1 MILRKLTIHNLASIA
16 DAEIPF
22 DDGALAQS
30 DVFLISG
37 ETGAGKSTI
46 LDAICLALYGNVPR
60 LGKIAT
66 RGDRYL
72 EMSFNDPRQLLRVG
86 AGECFVK
93 LTFQGNDKHEYE
105 ALWEVHR
112 ARGKANGAFQN
123 LKRSLICDGNK
134 TKAIT
139 KSAIIDEAIK
149 EALGADYNQ
158 FVRTS
163 MLAQG
168 EFTRFLKAS
177 DNEKSEIL
185 EKLTGTS
192 IYTRVGAEIYRLS
205 EEKRQN
211 LQLISAQIE
220 GQHLLTEEELANIRK
235 TLEEIAGKIAT
246 QTDELTRLNAGIGWV
261 ERKIQLDQIASTSI
275 AALDE
280 AEQIM
285 NSDRIKELK
294 SRVEAWHAT
303 SQGREI
309 CEYIRANDIELNDI
323 ADAFASIKSKAAI
336 AFSALANAEKNAE
349 IVEAN
354 LSSLIDRQKE
364 GEWQQA
370 AFAKYEYILSHLDRL
385 DSSIQSLSSATTES
399 EEHRKTLENLEK
411 TYQLLVNDKSK
422 ADAACIKATEALN
435 EATKE
440 CAKYDLDAMADNQQR
455 VQSRITAI
463 TELITRIEGYN
474 RDKQRYTEA
483 MTTLSQDIAKIEDLK
498 KDLDNKQKQ
507 LEAAR
512 TLAEESSKLFQV
524 LDFSHENWA
533 KSARASLSEG
543 CTCPVCLQK
552 VDIMPPVEALLNEQ
566 WTKAK
571 EKQENDAKRLNDLTA
586 EVANLSAQVQTSAN
600 SISTRQTELTKAKG
614 ELLETSQIIIASA
627 ESIDVDKTRCYDL
640 ELLSLLLNQAKT
652 ENKQIAD
659 EYSASNKAAKAA
671 SERQTDLNN
680 ATESREKIVASIA
693 ATDTE
698 RERLKTLLQLA
709 SKSCE
714 EANKLRIAIISDL
727 ESDLGVWA
735 TDWKERPM
743 EFKNTFTDCKRTFD
757 NTAERITQLTNQ
769 KLQLAEIVSYC
780 RTTKQ
785 AIVIEYPDLTTLAPC
800 DTKKD
805 PREAMS
811 DLAALAKSHTDR
823 RVRAEILRKRL
834 ELEMDKYLTD
844 NPQYT
849 REDIQKLASVKDI
862 STEEKALREASDR
875 LISTK
880 AAVAENRKQLEEH
893 LNADNR
899 VDEVEL
905 PTLKERQ
912 TTLNNE
918 KSALLEQKG
927 AFERQLIDDK
937 NARTHHAEL
946 ITQLESAKQE
956 WHKWAR
962 LNDLFGSATGEKFNR
977 IAQSFVLRNLLEN
990 ADKYLSRM
998 TDRYRLKGVEGQY
1011 LILVEDAFNG
1021 YTSRP
1026 VITSSGGESFMVSL
1040 ALALALADAGT
1051 SFSSNIL
1058 FIDEGFGTLSGEPLQ
1073 RAVAMLRSLH
1083 RSSGKRVAII
1093 SHVAQLKTEIPTQ
1106 ILVNRSPSSVA
1117 SEISIVQNI

>member
-22 DDGALAQS
+22 DEGALAQS
-30 DVFLISG
+30 DVFLICG

-60 LGKIAT
+60 LGKVAT
-66 RGDRYL
+66 RGDRYQ

-93 LTFQGNDKHEYE
+93 LTFQGNDKHEYV

-112 ARGKANGAFQN
+112 AHGKANGAFQN
-123 LKRSLICDGNK
+123 VKRTLICDNNK
-134 TKAIT
+134 AKAIT
-139 KSAIIDEAIK
+139 KAAIIDDTIK
-149 EALGADYNQ
+149 EALGADYSQ

-168 EFTRFLKAS
+168 EFTRFLKAN

-192 IYTRVGAEIYRLS
+192 IYTRVGAEIYRLTD
-205 EEKRQN
+205 EKHHN
-211 LQLISAQIE
+211 LQLISAKID
-220 GQHLLTEEELANIRK
+220 GQQLLTEEELANIHK
-235 TLEEIAGKIAT
+235 TLDEITDKIAT
-246 QTDELTRLNAGIGWV
+246 QTDELTRLNAEIAWLD
-261 ERKIQLDQIASTSI
+261 RKIQLERNASASGS
-275 AALDE
+275 ALAE
-280 AEQIM
+280 AEEIM
-285 NSDRIKELK
+285 NSDRFKELK

-303 SQGREI
+303 SKGREL

-323 ADAFASIKSKAAI
+323 ADAFASIQSKAAI
-336 AFSALANAEKNAE
+336 AFGALANAENAAAK
-349 IVEAN
+349 IN
-354 LSSLIDRQKE
+354 TQLSSLIDEQKE
-364 GEWQQA
+364 GEWRQA
-370 AFAKYEYILSHLDRL
+370 AFSKYEYILSLLDRL
-385 DSSIQSLSSATTES
+385 DTTIKSLESVAAES
-399 EEHRKTLENLEK
+399 EKRRKTLENLEK
-411 TYQLLVNDKSK
+411 TYQQLVDNKSK
-422 ADAACIKATEALN
+422 ADETCLKATEALN
-435 EATKE
+435 AAAKE
-440 CAKYDLDAMADNQQR
+440 CAKYDLDAMAANQQR

-463 TELITRIEGYN
+463 TELTTRIEGYN

-483 MTTLSQDIAKIEDLK
+483 RTGLTQDLAKNEELRKELED
-498 KDLDNKQKQ
+498 KQKQ
-507 LEAAR
+507 LDAAR
-512 TLAEESSKLFQV
+512 TQADESSKLFKV

-533 KSARASLSEG
+533 RSARASLSKG
-543 CTCPVCLQK
+543 CTCPVCMQQ

-566 WTKAK
+566 WSKAK
-571 EKQENDAKRLNDLTA
+571 EQQDNDAKRLTDLTA
-586 EVANLSAQVQTSAN
+586 EVANLSAQIQTAAN
-600 SISTRQTELTKAKG
+600 SISTRQAELTKSKD
-614 ELLETSQIIIASA
+614 ELLETSRIIIASA
-627 ESIDVDKTRCYDL
+627 ESVGVDEKHCCDL
-640 ELLSLLLNQAKT
+640 DLLASILNQAKT
-652 ENKQIAD
+652 ESKHIAD
-659 EYSASNKAAKAA
+659 EYTASNKASKAA
-671 SERQTDLNN
+671 TERQNELNV
-680 ATESREKIVASIA
+680 ATKLREKIVASIA
-693 ATDTE
+693 EADTD

-709 SKSCE
+709 TKASE
-714 EANKLRIAIISDL
+714 EATKSRTAIISDL
-727 ESDLGVWA
+727 ENDLGVWG
-735 TDWKERPM
+735 TDWKERPI
-743 EFKNTFTDCKRTFD
+743 EFKNTFTESKRTFD

-769 KLQLAEIVSYC
+769 KSQLAEVVSSC

-785 AIVIEYPDLTTLAPC
+785 AIVEEYPALTSIDPC
-800 DTKKD
+800 DTNKES
-805 PREAMS
+805 REAMNE
-811 DLAALAKSHTDR
+811 LAAMVKSHTDR
-823 RVRAEILRKRL
+823 LVRAEAQRKRL
-834 ELEMDKYLTD
+834 ELEMNEYLAD

-862 STEEKALREASDR
+862 STEEKTLREASDR
-875 LISTK
+875 LVSAK

-899 VDEVEL
+899 VDDAEKEIL
-905 PTLKERQ
+905 IERQ

-918 KSALLEQKG
+918 KTALLEQKG

-946 ITQLESAKQE
+946 INRLETAKKE
-956 WHKWAR
+956 WNKWAR

-990 ADKYLSRM
+990 ADKYLTRM
-998 TDRYRLKGVEGQY
+998 TDRYRLRGVEGQY

-1026 VITSSGGESFMVSL
+1026 VVTSSGGESFMVSL

-1073 RAVAMLRSLH
+1073 RAIAMLRSLH

-1093 SHVAQLKTEIPTQ
+1093 SHVAQLKNEIPTQ